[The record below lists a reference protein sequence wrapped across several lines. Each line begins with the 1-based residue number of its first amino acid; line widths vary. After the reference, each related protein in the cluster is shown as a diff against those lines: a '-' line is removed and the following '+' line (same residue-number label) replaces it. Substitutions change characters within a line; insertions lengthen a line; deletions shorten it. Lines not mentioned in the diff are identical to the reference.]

1 MKQYFENRKSKFIAL
16 IIILSCLILLLSGI
30 GLKNSISFAISQK
43 PFSSPGES
51 PENKTNEYFKV
62 IGTRAIDTQPM
73 DDQMLE
79 ELSPALVAPVTEK
92 ITALQL
98 KQRLLN
104 EYNHSICFER
114 CHTQNDFSASD
125 YTYEQWRSLIEK
137 DGHSIFS
144 EISWENPEMKNDL
157 FKYLVNNA
165 KNATS
170 EPEGIGVWN
179 HKKDSFLVDSYG
191 SDK

>member
-1 MKQYFENRKSKFIAL
+1 MKQNFKNRKSKFIPF
-16 IIILSCLILLLSGI
+16 IITLSCLILLLPDMS
-30 GLKNSISFAISQK
+30 LKNSISFATSEK
-43 PFSSPGES
+43 PFSSPGKS
-51 PENKTNEYFKV
+51 PENKTNENFKV
-62 IGTRAIDTQPM
+62 IGTRAIYTQPM

-98 KQRLLN
+98 NQKLLN
-104 EYNHSICFER
+104 EYNHSICFNR

-125 YTYEQWRSLIEK
+125 YTYEQWRRLIEK

-144 EISWENPEMKNDL
+144 EIPWETPEIKDNL

-179 HKKDSFLVDSYG
+179 NRKDSFIVDSYG